1 MQTTALERYECQQSV
16 CRCLS
21 NAAEADIQEFTRMN
35 ERDFPVPSKPR
46 AQRVA
51 VYGNT
56 VPRWRG
62 QTFINLF

>member
-1 MQTTALERYECQQSV
+1 MQVSNPEFFIAALKF
-16 CRCLS
+16 
-21 NAAEADIQEFTRMN
+21 NRMN
-35 ERDFPVPSKPR
+35 KRDFPFPGTPR

-51 VYGNT
+51 VYGSS

>member
-1 MQTTALERYECQQSV
+1 MQVSNPEFFITALK
-16 CRCLS
+16 
-21 NAAEADIQEFTRMN
+21 FTRMN
-35 ERDFPVPSKPR
+35 ERDFPDPSKPR

-51 VYGNT
+51 VYGNS